1 MRVYLQERRIKELE
15 ESLTKCKKVQELVK
29 GQTVFKDTLLFIIYL
44 PLFTYQDIE
53 SKFGDL
59 QHFTNALDQLSQQS
73 FNLQNSQNA
82 VLLILSSKSRIA
94 HKMCQIRLSE
104 HHNIVHVYH

>member
-1 MRVYLQERRIKELE
+1 MMCVYLQERRIKELE

-29 GQTVFKDTLLFIIYL
+29 GQTVLKDMLMLLIIYL

-59 QHFTNALDQLSQQS
+59 QHFTNAVVQLSQQS
-73 FNLQNSQNA
+73 FNLQNA
-82 VLLILSSKSRIA
+82 VPVYLASESRIA
-94 HKMCQIRLSE
+94 HKMCQIRLSQ
-104 HHNIVHVYH
+104 HHNIVHVCH